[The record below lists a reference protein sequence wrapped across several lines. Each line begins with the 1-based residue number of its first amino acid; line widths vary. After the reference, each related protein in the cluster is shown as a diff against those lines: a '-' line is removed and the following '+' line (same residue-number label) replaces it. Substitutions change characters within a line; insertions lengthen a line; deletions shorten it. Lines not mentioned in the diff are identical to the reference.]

1 MPTQA
6 RDRLVETAEN
16 LFYREGIRAVG
27 VERLLAVSGVGRAS
41 FYRHFTSKDDLAV
54 TMLRN
59 LGERWQRWLDERV
72 TARGGEPLA
81 VFDALAERFE
91 STGFR
96 GCAAINTM
104 VEAADPTSAVHRA
117 AAKHKEAVIGY
128 LDTLLAAA
136 GHHDHGQLAE
146 QFMLLIDG
154 ATVTALREGS
164 SEPARQARAI
174 ASVLLTPPNQS
185 PERTPE
191 PATALPVELG

>member
-6 RDRLVETAEN
+6 RERLVQVAED

-41 FYRHFTSKDDLAV
+41 FYRHFSSKDDLVV
-54 TMLRN
+54 TMLRS
-59 LGERWQRWLDERV
+59 LGERWRRWLDERV

-81 VFDALAERFE
+81 VFDALAERFD
-91 STGFR
+91 SAGFR

-104 VEAADPTSAVHRA
+104 VETADPTSAAHRA
-117 AAKHKEAVIGY
+117 AAEHKEAVIGY
-128 LDTLLAAA
+128 LDTMLAAA
-136 GHHDHGQLAE
+136 GHHDHARLAE

-174 ASVLLTPPNQS
+174 ASVLLAPSHQS
-185 PERTPE
+185 PRRFPKQ
-191 PATALPVELG
+191 VDQS